1 MIKLVTQIISNYF
14 SIINLICTFNKEL
27 KGINWSQYIDG
38 SAMLNLPLGQTV
50 PTGFTVG
57 HSYFLGLNNVRNFYH
72 FIP

>member
-1 MIKLVTQIISNYF
+1 M
-14 SIINLICTFNKEL
+14 CTFNIEL